1 MGLQSTES
9 GVKRRDTRRCGRPQI
24 TGWGQGNTVIWA
36 SAKQIGSRPAAQVG
50 RRPLLEDSCMLI
62 KELERALKSGK
73 PPRLENSR
81 AVVKFCGIGIGGEYS
96 NGTLKW
102 LWQPEAWAE
111 THSAV
116 PDTLSHTM

>member
-1 MGLQSTES
+1 MHCRVEGVELKDKIQGGAGVHKLLVGDRVTRLS
-9 GVKRRDTRRCGRPQI
+9 GRAPNKLDRDQ
-24 TGWGQGNTVIWA
+24 
-36 SAKQIGSRPAAQVG
+36 AQVG
-50 RRPLLEDSCMLI
+50 RRPLLEDSCMFI
-62 KELERALKSGK
+62 KEVERALKSGK

>member
-1 MGLQSTES
+1 MELKDKIQGGAGVHKLLVGDRVTRLS
-9 GVKRRDTRRCGRPQI
+9 GRAPNKLDRDQ
-24 TGWGQGNTVIWA
+24 
-36 SAKQIGSRPAAQVG
+36 AQVG
-50 RRPLLEDSCMLI
+50 RRPLLEDSCMFI
-62 KELERALKSGK
+62 KEVERALKSGK

>member
-1 MGLQSTES
+1 MGLQSRGS
-9 GVKRRDTRRCGRPQI
+9 GVKDEIQGGAGVHKLLVGDRVTRLSGRAPNKLDRDP
-24 TGWGQGNTVIWA
+24 
-36 SAKQIGSRPAAQVG
+36 AQVG

-62 KELERALKSGK
+62 KEVERALKSGK

-81 AVVKFCGIGIGGEYS
+81 PVVKFCGIGIGGEYS